1 MQYVPLRKLN
11 MPLYDYQAFN
21 QQGKKQSGVVEATN
35 QKEAK
40 DKLREKGL
48 MVSKMGS
55 RTRVSSKQNLVGDN
69 LLAFT
74 LQLSQLVNAGVPLYE
89 SLVALEDQ
97 SQREPYHRIMLSL
110 CEQIKAGS
118 SLSDAMKLYPES
130 FDRLYCSMVGAGEAA
145 GALGLVLER
154 LTQFLSRQMR
164 LKKEI
169 TTAMTY
175 PLILSCFCLLIIG
188 VLLGFVVPSIEGIFA
203 DRQLNRFTAFVL
215 GVSHI
220 FRYYWW
226 LYIPT
231 GIGLVVFTIYK
242 LRTKEGKLWLERISL
257 KLPLIRTLVIQ
268 TSVARFSRTM
278 ATLQQGGLTMIDSL
292 RLATDVMKNIVLEE
306 EMKGAETKIIEGS
319 SLSAQLKQ
327 SKYIPTMVSRML
339 AVGEDT
345 GNATVMFN
353 KIADMYEDNLEK
365 TLSRVMA
372 LAQPVILIIMG
383 GIIGLVMVA
392 ILLPLSEVASL
403 GSP

>member
-1 MQYVPLRKLN
+1 
-11 MPLYDYQAFN
+11 MPLYDYQAFS
-21 QQGKKQSGVVEATN
+21 QQGKKQTGVIEAN
-35 QKEAK
+35 NEKEAK
-40 DKLREKGL
+40 DKLREKGM
-48 MVSKMGS
+48 MVSKVS
-55 RTRVSSKQNLVGDN
+55 AKTRVSSRQNLAGDN

-97 SQREPYHRIMLSL
+97 SQGESYHRILLSL

-118 SLSDAMKLYPES
+118 SLSDAMKQYPES

-145 GALGLVLER
+145 GALGLILER

-169 TTAMTY
+169 TTALTY
-175 PLILSCFCLLIIG
+175 PLILSCFCMLIIG

-203 DRQLNRFTAFVL
+203 DRQLNKFTALVL

-226 LYIPT
+226 AYIPA
-231 GIGLVVFTIYK
+231 LVGFVGFSFYK
-242 LRTKEGKLWLERISL
+242 LRSREGKLWLERVSL
-257 KLPLIRTLVIQ
+257 KIPLIRNLVIQ
-268 TSVARFSRTM
+268 TSIARFSRTM

-292 RLATDVMKNIVLEE
+292 RLSTDVMKNITLEE
-306 EMKGAETKIIEGS
+306 EMKSAETKIIEGS
-319 SLSAQLKQ
+319 SLSAQLKR
-327 SKYIPTMVSRML
+327 SKYIPSIVSRML

-345 GNATVMFN
+345 GNATIMFN

-365 TLSRVMA
+365 TLARVMT